1 MDKKVIV
8 SIKGNQRLASG
19 EDNKIE
25 LVTEG
30 RLYKKGNSYYLEYEE
45 TILSGMSDTKTLIA
59 VEDKRV
65 SLERIGSY
73 SSQFV
78 FEKGKRFI
86 NCYKTPFG
94 ELQMGVFP
102 LQVDLNMDD
111 TKGNLNLKY
120 ELDVA
125 GKYMSLNELSLT
137 YYENINSKAATDC

>member
-8 SIKGNQRLASG
+8 SIKGNQKMPNG

-25 LVTEG
+25 LITEG

-45 TILSGMSDTKTLIA
+45 TILSGMNDTKTLIA
-59 VEDKRV
+59 VEDDKV

-73 SSQFV
+73 SSQFI

-102 LQVDLNMDD
+102 LKVDLNMSD
-111 TKGNLNLKY
+111 TNGNLNLKY

-137 YYENINSKAATDC
+137 YYENNKSTTDC